1 MKMGRMRVLV
11 IDDSPVA
18 RTALRQHLEHAAVDV
33 FDLASAIGATRAILQ
48 NGIDAVVVDVSMPG
62 LSGDKLVDV
71 LRSNSRLRGLVIVL
85 VSAKPSAELREIAR
99 TCACD
104 GVLSKDEVD
113 GQLVPLLKRLVLS
126 KADPLRTP
134 RAVNPPAGTTK

>member
-1 MKMGRMRVLV
+1 M

-18 RTALRQHLEHAAVDV
+18 RSALRQHLEHAAIDV

-62 LSGDKLVDV
+62 LSGDKLVEV
-71 LRSNSRLRGLVIVL
+71 LRRNSRLKGLAIVL
-85 VSAKPSAELREIAR
+85 VSAKPSEELQEIAR

-104 GVLSKDEVD
+104 GVLSKEEVE
-113 GQLVPLLKRLVLS
+113 GKLVPLLKRLVHS
-126 KADPLRTP
+126 KTDPLHARGADT
-134 RAVNPPAGTTK
+134 RRAGTAK